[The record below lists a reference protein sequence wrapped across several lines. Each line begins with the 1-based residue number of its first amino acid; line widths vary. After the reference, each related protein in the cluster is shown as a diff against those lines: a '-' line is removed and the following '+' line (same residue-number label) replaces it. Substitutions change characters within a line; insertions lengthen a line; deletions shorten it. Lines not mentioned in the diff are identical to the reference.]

1 MGSRPQNLTCSRM
14 RRARRKSTNQKRP
27 KLTGTD
33 DNNYS
38 SISVKLEAL
47 KQLLP
52 VNNTTTITC
61 RVKSH
66 NVGCEDGRV
75 YTDLITKIISE
86 RYLTQEKLPVNND
99 DVKGDQL
106 FEETADYIVL
116 LRTQVFVLQKL
127 LDLYDND
134 SGQSQDNNHSNNV

>member
-1 MGSRPQNLTCSRM
+1 MGSRPQNSTCSRM

-38 SISVKLEAL
+38 SISA
-47 KQLLP
+47 
-52 VNNTTTITC
+52 
-61 RVKSH
+61 
-66 NVGCEDGRV
+66 
-75 YTDLITKIISE
+75 DLITNIVSE
-86 RYLTQEKLPVNND
+86 RHSAQEKLSINND

-127 LDLYDND
+127 LDLYDNN
-134 SGQSQDNNHSNNV
+134 SGQSQDDNHSNNV